1 MSLLK
6 QLEKAAESHDDKAI
20 VELYLA
26 IIDASK
32 VFKTHIAT
40 FFNQQSNLQDFDRYG
55 KFLFPSS
62 IDVLSLGSTFF
73 IFGRPLCSKP
83 FL

>member
-1 MSLLK
+1 MGLLK

-26 IIDASK
+26 IVDASK

-40 FFNQQSNLQDFDRYG
+40 FFNQQPNLQDFDRYG
-55 KFLFPSS
+55 KFLFPS
-62 IDVLSLGSTFF
+62 FF
-73 IFGRPLCSKP
+73 DP
-83 FL
+83 FSFESNSFFF

>member
-1 MSLLK
+1 MGLLK

-26 IIDASK
+26 IVDASK

-40 FFNQQSNLQDFDRYG
+40 FFNQQSSLQDFDRYG
-55 KFLFPSS
+55 KISFS
-62 IDVLSLGSTFF
+62 F
-73 IFGRPLCSKP
+73 IFNVLFFQSTLIVK
-83 FL
+83 